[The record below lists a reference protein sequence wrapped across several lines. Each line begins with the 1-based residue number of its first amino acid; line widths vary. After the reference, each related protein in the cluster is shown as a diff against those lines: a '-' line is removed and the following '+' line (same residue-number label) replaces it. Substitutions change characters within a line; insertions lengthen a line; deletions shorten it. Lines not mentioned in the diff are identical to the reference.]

1 MGRGRVT
8 LKRIENKINRQ
19 VTFSKRRSGLLKK
32 SHEISVLCDADVA
45 LIVFSTKGKLCDYA
59 SNSSME
65 SILERYE
72 RYSHAGT
79 QVTQHASTNIESQGN
94 STMGYANLKARIE
107 LLQKRERHLMGE
119 ELDSLSLKEIHNL
132 EQQIDTSLKHIRLRK
147 HQLMLESIS
156 ELQNK
161 VKKKEKE
168 ATQHELER
176 QTHETMPS
184 IHVDMLCNR
193 REQLLCSSDMCQAGG
208 DGEVEEN
215 PREGQPSIVMPAWM
229 VQHPTNK

>member
-1 MGRGRVT
+1 
-8 LKRIENKINRQ
+8 
-19 VTFSKRRSGLLKK
+19 
-32 SHEISVLCDADVA
+32 
-45 LIVFSTKGKLCDYA
+45 
-59 SNSSME
+59 ME

-72 RYSHAGT
+72 RYSHVGT
-79 QVTQHASTNIESQGN
+79 QHTSTNIESQGI
-94 STMGYANLKARIE
+94 SIMGYANLKARIE

-147 HQLMLESIS
+147 HHLMLESIS

-161 VKKKEKE
+161 VKKKENE

-176 QTHETMPS
+176 QTHEMMPS

-193 REQLLCSSDMCQAGG
+193 CDTCQEGG

-229 VQHPTNK
+229 VQHPTSK